1 MDTMQTDPGKIIT
14 SAKDGRIKRISMLIA
29 GILVLWLLISQVGPW
44 IDRRPSVKPLIDF
57 IEENNIDASA
67 LYYTEIE
74 EFAEADIQMNHTMD
88 FAPRGP

>member
-1 MDTMQTDPGKIIT
+1 MQIEFGKI
-14 SAKDGRIKRISMLIA
+14 SASFNTGKVKRLTVLVV
-29 GILVLWLLISQVGPW
+29 GIMVLWIFMNHIAPW
-44 IDRRPSVKPLIDF
+44 MDQRPSVRPLINF

-74 EFAEADIQMNHTMD
+74 EFSEADIQMNHSMD